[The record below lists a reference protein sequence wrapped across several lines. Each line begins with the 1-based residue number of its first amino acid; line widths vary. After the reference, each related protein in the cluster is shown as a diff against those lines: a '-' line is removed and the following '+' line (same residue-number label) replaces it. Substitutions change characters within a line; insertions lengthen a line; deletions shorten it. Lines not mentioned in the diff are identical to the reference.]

1 MSVVVLAS
9 LDGETFIL
17 IALGV
22 IVVGSILARILVS
35 MHEQKKENSKPEPRI
50 LGFAPRDKP
59 EPEPDIPDRIKPVTE
74 ESHRRSREGPVE
86 PPPDVELPAPPPK
99 LLPPSDPE

>member
-59 EPEPDIPDRIKPVTE
+59 EPEADIPDRIVPAPGDDE
-74 ESHRRSREGPVE
+74 RSRKKSGAIY
-86 PPPDVELPAPPPK
+86 PPDPELPHHPVK
-99 LLPPSDPE
+99 RLPPGGDG